1 MADEIPNDDV
11 NGDVNGD
18 AQPNGENPPRP
29 NFSRVPIP
37 VLSDTQSVEY
47 WFIRLESWFRLQ
59 NITDELTRFET
70 VVASLTPPLFDQVAD
85 IIITPPAT
93 EQYAKLK
100 AAIIEKFADS
110 EYTRVDKLLSTVP
123 LGAQRP
129 SHLLADI
136 RRTGAT
142 RDEKVLRVC
151 WLRRLPIQIRAV
163 ISASK
168 VPLTELAEMADA
180 AYDTLQNENVSQ
192 LSSSLAS
199 SSTTPANTS
208 TVAQS
213 ATSDIAKCIE
223 KLTAE
228 INELR
233 RSRDS
238 DRNSR
243 RDNNRRRSSSRSN
256 DTNNNQNAT
265 NSNQQRN
272 STPANCL
279 PTCWYHRNFG
289 TAARKCEKP
298 CDFPTVPPAAPST

>member
-1 MADEIPNDDV
+1 MSDDEKPH
-11 NGDVNGD
+11 GSGGGD
-18 AQPNGENPPRP
+18 APPDGEKPTRP

-85 IIITPPAT
+85 IIITPPTT

-100 AAIIEKFADS
+100 TAIIEKFADS

-163 ISASK
+163 ISASR
-168 VPLTELAEMADA
+168 VALTELADMADA

-192 LSSSLAS
+192 LSLGLAS
-199 SSTTPANTS
+199 SSATLSNTS
-208 TVAQS
+208 PVTPP

-233 RSRDS
+233 RSRDN

-243 RDNNRRRSSSRSN
+243 RDNNNRRRSSSRSN
-256 DTNNNQNAT
+256 ETNGNQNAAQ
-265 NSNQQRN
+265 SNQQ
-272 STPANCL
+272 SGPTPLARP
-279 PTCWYHRNFG
+279 PTCWYHRNYG
-289 TAARKCEKP
+289 TAAIKCDKP
-298 CDFPTVPPAAPST
+298 CDFPTGPPAGPST